1 MSPKL
6 SSDGLG
12 GFSGISSTLL
22 LGSRKHITFHNTH
35 LLVVCLLLSTTHQTH
50 IIACFNL
57 ILDLQH
63 SNEFYINI
71 KHPGRRVQNHI
82 KHALFTKQLI
92 VLLS

>member
-6 SSDGLG
+6 RSDGLG

-35 LLVVCLLLSTTHQTH
+35 LLVLCLLFTTTHQTH
-50 IIACFNL
+50 TIASFSL

-63 SNEFYINI
+63 SNEFYRNI
-71 KHPGRRVQNHI
+71 IHPGRRVQSHI
-82 KHALFTKQLI
+82 RNALFTKQLI
-92 VLLS
+92 V